1 MRVFIDECIDWRLS
15 RDITGHDVKTAHQMG
30 WSGIKNGV
38 LLSLVSGKFDVFVTV
53 DRNLAF
59 QNVVTNLPFA
69 VAIFHAPTNR
79 LDDLRPLVPELL
91 RAIEQLKPGEL
102 REIQA

>member
-1 MRVFIDECIDWRLS
+1 MA
-15 RDITGHDVKTAHQMG
+15 GHDVKTAHQMG

-38 LLSLVSGKFDVFVTV
+38 LLALVSGKFDVFVTV

-69 VAIFHAPTNR
+69 VIVLYAHTNR
-79 LDDLRPLVPELL
+79 LDDLRPLMPELM
-91 RAIEQLKPGEL
+91 RVMEQSKPGEL
-102 REIQA
+102 KKI